1 MSNVL
6 LLDWSREY
14 RFYVEE
20 LLRNVG
26 AKLFVVSPE
35 YRIEFEDMENFMI
48 LPTLYDSTFIEKNSN
63 LIVEYMRINKI
74 DFLFNTEEEL
84 VKLEHTVRGLL
95 GTLENISL
103 IEKLQNKKTVRDYLL
118 NNKIVASPSYRYFTS
133 SEIEKNSEIF
143 NGLSFPLFVKPTN
156 SNFSSGVTLLENK
169 EEFNEAIST
178 IISETD
184 VGSEFGILLEE
195 AILEDDLVISVEVF
209 VQHRE
214 IKLILFT
221 DENQFLHIRE
231 NGLKTFYYDSI
242 ETPSKCSNSDRMKLT
257 KSVEEII
264 KQFGIDNLTLHIEFK
279 KDRFGTWNLIE
290 INPRLCGGPI
300 AYAHYKS
307 TGINLVLISYKIANN
322 LPIHK
327 QDIIRKNRLRSLI
340 KFFNVKVKAGVI
352 KTINLNLTKNINKID
367 KLILYKEV
375 GDIYEPLPS
384 GMGFVMVSESENVA
398 QSQNVNLAE
407 SIFNSLEVEI
417 DE

>member
-143 NGLSFPLFVKPTN
+143 NGLSF
-156 SNFSSGVTLLENK
+156 LE
-169 EEFNEAIST
+169 
-178 IISETD
+178 
-184 VGSEFGILLEE
+184 
-195 AILEDDLVISVEVF
+195 
-209 VQHRE
+209 R
-214 IKLILFT
+214 
-221 DENQFLHIRE
+221 
-231 NGLKTFYYDSI
+231 
-242 ETPSKCSNSDRMKLT
+242 
-257 KSVEEII
+257 
-264 KQFGIDNLTLHIEFK
+264 
-279 KDRFGTWNLIE
+279 
-290 INPRLCGGPI
+290 
-300 AYAHYKS
+300 
-307 TGINLVLISYKIANN
+307 SY
-322 LPIHK
+322 PF
-327 QDIIRKNRLRSLI
+327 RK
-340 KFFNVKVKAGVI
+340 
-352 KTINLNLTKNINKID
+352 
-367 KLILYKEV
+367 
-375 GDIYEPLPS
+375 
-384 GMGFVMVSESENVA
+384 
-398 QSQNVNLAE
+398 
-407 SIFNSLEVEI
+407 
-417 DE
+417 

>member
-1 MSNVL
+1 
-6 LLDWSREY
+6 
-14 RFYVEE
+14 
-20 LLRNVG
+20 
-26 AKLFVVSPE
+26 
-35 YRIEFEDMENFMI
+35 
-48 LPTLYDSTFIEKNSN
+48 
-63 LIVEYMRINKI
+63 
-74 DFLFNTEEEL
+74 
-84 VKLEHTVRGLL
+84 
-95 GTLENISL
+95 
-103 IEKLQNKKTVRDYLL
+103 
-118 NNKIVASPSYRYFTS
+118 
-133 SEIEKNSEIF
+133 
-143 NGLSFPLFVKPTN
+143 
-156 SNFSSGVTLLENK
+156 
-169 EEFNEAIST
+169 
-178 IISETD
+178 
-184 VGSEFGILLEE
+184 
-195 AILEDDLVISVEVF
+195 
-209 VQHRE
+209 
-214 IKLILFT
+214 
-221 DENQFLHIRE
+221 
-231 NGLKTFYYDSI
+231 
-242 ETPSKCSNSDRMKLT
+242 MKLT